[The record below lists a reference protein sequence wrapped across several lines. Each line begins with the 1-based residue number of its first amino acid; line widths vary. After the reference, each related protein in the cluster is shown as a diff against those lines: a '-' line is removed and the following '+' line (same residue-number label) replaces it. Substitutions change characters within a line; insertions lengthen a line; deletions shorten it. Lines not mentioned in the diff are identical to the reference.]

1 MLRGEYQSLGAL
13 MLEWLTNPWVIII
26 IVVSVVVG
34 NIAALKQ
41 TANMDLTGRNKTEKD
56 LDKLNQLD
64 KQNQEKAQEDKS
76 TENKDT

>member
-1 MLRGEYQSLGAL
+1 

-41 TANMDLTGRNKTEKD
+41 TANMDLTGRSKTERD
-56 LDKLNQLD
+56 LDKLNRLD
-64 KQNQEKAQEDKS
+64 KLNQEKAQKEESKD
-76 TENKDT
+76 NKDV

>member
-1 MLRGEYQSLGAL
+1 

-41 TANMDLTGRNKTEKD
+41 TANMDLGKTSRSKRESE
-56 LDKLNQLD
+56 LDKLNRLD
-64 KQNQEKAQEDKS
+64 KQNQEKAQSKETKGS
-76 TENKDT
+76 

>member
-1 MLRGEYQSLGAL
+1 

-41 TANMDLTGRNKTEKD
+41 TANMDLTGRNKTERD
-56 LDKLNQLD
+56 LDKLNRLD
-64 KQNQEKAQEDKS
+64 KQNQEKAEKEKS
-76 TENKDT
+76 KDNKDV

>member
-1 MLRGEYQSLGAL
+1 

-41 TANMDLTGRNKTEKD
+41 TANMDLGKTSRSKRESD
-56 LDKLNQLD
+56 LDKLNRLD
-64 KQNQEKAQEDKS
+64 KQNQEKAQSRETKGS
-76 TENKDT
+76 

>member
-1 MLRGEYQSLGAL
+1 

-41 TANMDLTGRNKTEKD
+41 TANMDLTDRNKTEKD

-64 KQNQEKAQEDKS
+64 KQNQEKAQKDES
-76 TENKDT
+76 TDNKDA

>member
-1 MLRGEYQSLGAL
+1 

-41 TANMDLTGRNKTEKD
+41 TANMDLGQTSRGKREND
-56 LDKLNQLD
+56 LDKLNLLD
-64 KQNQEKAQEDKS
+64 KQKQEKAQSKESKGS
-76 TENKDT
+76 

>member
-1 MLRGEYQSLGAL
+1 

-41 TANMDLTGRNKTEKD
+41 TANMDLTGRGKTERD
-56 LDKLNQLD
+56 LDKLNRLD
-64 KQNQEKAQEDKS
+64 KQNQEKAQREESK
-76 TENKDT
+76 ENKDV

>member
-1 MLRGEYQSLGAL
+1 

-41 TANMDLTGRNKTEKD
+41 TANMDLGKTSLSKRESD
-56 LDKLNQLD
+56 LDKLNRLD
-64 KQNQEKAQEDKS
+64 KQNQEKAQSKETKGS
-76 TENKDT
+76 

>member
-1 MLRGEYQSLGAL
+1 

-41 TANMDLTGRNKTEKD
+41 TANMDLGKTSRSKRESN
-56 LDKLNQLD
+56 LDKLNRLD
-64 KQNQEKAQEDKS
+64 KQNQEKAQSKETKGS
-76 TENKDT
+76 

>member
-1 MLRGEYQSLGAL
+1 

-41 TANMDLTGRNKTEKD
+41 TANMDLGKKSRSKRESD
-56 LDKLNQLD
+56 LDKLNRLD
-64 KQNQEKAQEDKS
+64 KQNQEKTQSKETKGS
-76 TENKDT
+76 

>member
-1 MLRGEYQSLGAL
+1 

-41 TANMDLTGRNKTEKD
+41 TAHMDLTGRNKTEKD

-64 KQNQEKAQEDKS
+64 KQNKEKAQEDKS

>member
-1 MLRGEYQSLGAL
+1 

-41 TANMDLTGRNKTEKD
+41 TANMDLTGRSKREKD
-56 LDKLNQLD
+56 LDKLNRLD
-64 KQNQEKAQEDKS
+64 KINQEKDQKEES
-76 TENKDT
+76 TNNKDI

>member
-1 MLRGEYQSLGAL
+1 

-41 TANMDLTGRNKTEKD
+41 TANMDLTSRNKTEKD

-64 KQNQEKAQEDKS
+64 KQNQEKAQKDES
-76 TENKDT
+76 TDNKDA

>member
-1 MLRGEYQSLGAL
+1 

-41 TANMDLTGRNKTEKD
+41 TANMDLGKTSRSKRESD
-56 LDKLNQLD
+56 LDKLNRLD
-64 KQNQEKAQEDKS
+64 KQNQEKAQSKEIKGS
-76 TENKDT
+76 